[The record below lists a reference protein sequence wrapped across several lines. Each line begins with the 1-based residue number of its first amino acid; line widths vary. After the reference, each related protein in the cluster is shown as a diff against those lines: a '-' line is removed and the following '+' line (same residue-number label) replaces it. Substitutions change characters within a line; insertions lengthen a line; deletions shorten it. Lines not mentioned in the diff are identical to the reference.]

1 MTDET
6 ADAPPLQLTIDD
18 GVAVVQLDDG
28 KANAISHQVI
38 ELFHAAL
45 DRSLDEAGAVA
56 VLGRPG
62 RFSAGFDLSVMT
74 AGDQP
79 MQELVLAGA
88 ELLLRIYGHPQP
100 VVAGCSGHALA
111 GGAILLMASDTRIGA
126 AGDFRIGL
134 NEVAIGM
141 ALPVFA
147 VELARDRLTPT
158 ELTAATSQGRIYDPE
173 GARAAGYLDRV
184 VDADAVA
191 GDAVAEARRLADL
204 RRGAVAQT
212 KKRLRSATLQRIRA
226 TLDEDVAALTMSS
239 GPR

>member
-1 MTDET
+1 MT
-6 ADAPPLQLTIDD
+6 ADTPLQVTIDD
-18 GVAVVQLDDG
+18 TVAVVQLDDG
-28 KANAISHQVI
+28 KANAISHDVI
-38 ELFHAAL
+38 GAFHTAL
-45 DRSLDEAGAVA
+45 DRSLEEAEAVA
-56 VLGRPG
+56 ILGRPG
-62 RFSAGFDLSVMT
+62 RFSAGFDLSVMS

-100 VVAGCSGHALA
+100 VVAGCTGHALA

-134 NEVAIGM
+134 NEVGIGM

-147 VELARDRLTPT
+147 VELARDRISSA
-158 ELTAATSQGRIYDPE
+158 ELTAATAQAKVYDPD
-173 GARAAGYLDRV
+173 GAVTAGYLDRV
-184 VDADAVA
+184 VAAEEVADAA
-191 GDAVAEARRLADL
+191 ITEARRLGEM
-204 RRGAVAQT
+204 RRGAIGQT

-226 TLDEDVAALTMSS
+226 TLDEDVAGLSMSS

>member
-1 MTDET
+1 MS
-6 ADAPPLQLTIDD
+6 ADRPLQVTLDE
-18 GVAVVQLDDG
+18 GVAVLHLDDG
-28 KANAISHQVI
+28 KANAISHEVI
-38 ELFHAAL
+38 GLVHDAL
-45 DRSLDEAGAVA
+45 DRSLEEAGAVA
-56 VLGRPG
+56 LVGRPG

-88 ELLLRIYGHPQP
+88 ELLLRLYGHPQP
-100 VVAGCSGHALA
+100 VVAACTGHALA
-111 GGAILLMASDTRIGA
+111 GGALLLLAADSRIGA
-126 AGDFRIGL
+126 AGEHRIGL

-147 VELARDRLTPT
+147 VELARDRLATT
-158 ELTAATSQGRIYDPE
+158 ELTAATVQAKEYGPD
-173 GARAAGYLDRV
+173 AAVAAGYLDAV
-184 VDADAVA
+184 VPADEVVTA
-191 GDAVAEARRLADL
+191 AVAEARRLGEM

-226 TLDEDVAALTMSS
+226 TLDEDVAGLQMSS